1 MFVVEQSGS
10 ESATFGLARFADM
23 GRDVSDESIERPSG
37 IGNEFRW
44 RRFCKTHY
52 ASLST
57 NGGWENFFK
66 IHDGICRILD
76 HAESL
81 GMEVDVRDEGKYY
94 ENRDG
99 GALKKEIEH
108 WNQLTAAFTGRL
120 KDHLGR
126 PCRGVALIADAP
138 EFERL
143 EAQGQQLLGDFDLD
157 ELDLK

>member
-10 ESATFGLARFADM
+10 ESATFGLARFSDT
-23 GRDVSDESIERPSG
+23 GTDVSDQSIQRPSG
-37 IGNEFRW
+37 IAHEYRW

-76 HAESL
+76 HAQTI
-81 GMEVDVRDEGKYY
+81 GIDVDVLDEGEYY
-94 ENRDG
+94 EKRDAA
-99 GALKKEIEH
+99 ALKKEIER
-108 WNQLTAAFTGRL
+108 WNQLTAAFTGKL

-126 PCRGVALIADAP
+126 PDAVAAPITDAP
-138 EFERL
+138 EFEHL
-143 EAQGQQLLGDFDLD
+143 EAQGQQLLGNIDLD
-157 ELDLK
+157 ELDLR